1 MRISDVSDI
10 DNCSNIE
17 EVMNPIM
24 DEENKLLSL
33 VSVGY
38 TVDKELV
45 SYDEVW

>member
-1 MRISDVSDI
+1 
-10 DNCSNIE
+10 
-17 EVMNPIM
+17 M